1 MVNLAIGETLAELV
15 RNDVVESLH
24 TGHFVALDSDGSI
37 LFQKGDPSQLI
48 YPRSSYKSILASAMV
63 RSGVKLEPRLL
74 ALTCASHSGLRMHQ
88 DGALEILALAGLNA
102 DALLNVKGKPLD
114 EAAALANPE
123 PTRLAMNCSG
133 KHSGMLLGC
142 VTNNWSTHNYLDVDH
157 PVQIAFKNELENLS
171 GEKISHTAVDG
182 CGAPLFL
189 ISLLGLARA
198 IRSLT
203 ISTDPVHQE
212 VVDACRNFPE
222 MVAGPDRLTTKL
234 MKKHPGV
241 FMKSGA
247 ESIMVASVPDGKT
260 FAYKVND
267 GGLRPR
273 VALSVSGLK
282 LLGVNAAEDLEKVFG
297 GDQVVGSIRSTF

>member
-1 MVNLAIGETLAELV
+1 MENLAIGETLAELV

-74 ALTCASHSGLRMHQ
+74 ALTCASHSGLTMHQ

-157 PVQIAFKNELENLS
+157 PVQIAFKNELEKLS

>member
-1 MVNLAIGETLAELV
+1 LENLAIGETLAELV

-74 ALTCASHSGLRMHQ
+74 ALTCASHSGLMMHQ

-102 DALLNVKGKPLD
+102 EALLNVKGKPLD

-157 PVQIAFKNELENLS
+157 PVQIAFKNELEKLS

-212 VVDACRNFPE
+212 VVEACRNFPE
-222 MVAGPDRLTTKL
+222 MVAGPERLTTKL

-282 LLGVNAAEDLEKVFG
+282 LLGVNAAEEPEKVFG

>member
-1 MVNLAIGETLAELV
+1 MENLAIGETLAELV

-63 RSGVKLEPRLL
+63 RSGVKLEPQLL
-74 ALTCASHSGLRMHQ
+74 ALTCASHSGLMMHQ

-212 VVDACRNFPE
+212 VVEACRNFPE